1 MDRNEHLKYVSLM
14 TLVVQNSAL
23 VLVMRYSRMIPGPRY
38 LASTA
43 VFLSELIKLIVSVV
57 VHIQGSSKI
66 QRVTL
71 PSLYNDLFG
80 PRSDAF
86 KMMVPAVLYI
96 IQNNLQYL
104 AVTLLDAATF
114 QVTYQMKIITTAI
127 FSVLMLG
134 KTLNRTKWTALVLLT
149 LGIALVQLPTSSP
162 AGMTKSR
169 KTVKISTEPSGFFEG
184 YGFDEKS
191 LEKLLG
197 LLAVTVACVLSG
209 LAGVW
214 FEKVLKGSKP
224 SLWSR
229 NVQLAFFSAL
239 PGFFIGVLWMDGEQV
254 RENGFFHG
262 YNSWTFGAIAC
273 QAIGGLIVAVVVK
286 YADNILKG
294 FATSL
299 SIILSCLASVIL
311 FDFVIT
317 TPFVIGAGLVIYAT
331 YLYGLPDT
339 PTAGGYSRLTP
350 SDVIV
355 LGPDLEVVHD
365 GGEGSHGSAHQIL
378 LAVQQPHSLRM
389 SFLFKSKSKTPQEL
403 VKSTRDALT
412 KIDADRKKSNEEIS
426 RNLVFIKA
434 ILYGDGESEPVPELV
449 AQLSQEVYNSDILT
463 QLISNISK
471 FDFEAKK
478 DVAQIF
484 NNLLRRQ
491 IGSRLPTVEYL
502 CTKEEILVALIHGYE
517 NQDIAL
523 SCGMILR
530 ECIRHEALA
539 KLVLE
544 SSHFWCF
551 FSYVE
556 LSTFDVASDAF
567 ATFKDVLTRHKPMVA
582 EFLTRKYD
590 EFFAKYTVLLNSSN
604 YVTKR
609 QSLKLLGELL
619 LDRSNFNVMTKY
631 IANTENLKL
640 MMNLLRDKSRNIQ
653 FEAFHVFKVFVANPN
668 KARPIADI
676 LAKNKEKLVQFLS
689 SFHNDRTDDEQFND
703 EKAFL
708 IKQIQD
714 M

>member
-1 MDRNEHLKYVSLM
+1 
-14 TLVVQNSAL
+14 
-23 VLVMRYSRMIPGPRY
+23 MRYSRMIAGPRY

-43 VFLSELIKLIVSVV
+43 VVLSESIKLLISLAI
-57 VHIQGSSKI
+57 HIHESSKV

-71 PSLYNDLFG
+71 ESLYNDFFG
-80 PRSDAF
+80 PQSDAI
-86 KMMVPAVLYI
+86 KLMVPAVLYI

-114 QVTYQMKIITTAI
+114 QVTYQMKILTTAL

-134 KTLNRTKWTALVLLT
+134 KTLNRMKWTSLILLT
-149 LGIALVQLPTSSP
+149 IGIALVQLPSGSSTSS
-162 AGMTKSR
+162 SS
-169 KTVKISTEPSGFFEG
+169 STQVTPLPTDEDEGFLDG
-184 YGFDEKS
+184 YAFDEES
-191 LEKLLG
+191 LTRLFG

-209 LAGVW
+209 VAGVW

-224 SLWSR
+224 SLWLR
-229 NVQLAFFSAL
+229 NVQLAFFSVI
-239 PGFFIGVLWMDGEQV
+239 PGFIVGVMWMDGAAV
-254 RENGFFHG
+254 RENGFFYG
-262 YNSWTFGAIAC
+262 YNAWTWAAILC
-273 QAIGGLIVAVVVK
+273 QATGGLIVAVVVK

-299 SIILSCLASVIL
+299 SIVLSCLASVIL
-311 FDFVIT
+311 FDFVVT
-317 TPFVIGAGLVIYAT
+317 LTFMVGAGLVIYAT
-331 YLYGLPDT
+331 YLYGLDEIPQSYT
-339 PTAGGYSRLTP
+339 KVSSSSEGQFAGQIRP
-350 SDVIV
+350 K
-355 LGPDLEVVHD
+355 
-365 GGEGSHGSAHQIL
+365 GE
-378 LAVQQPHSLRM
+378 
-389 SFLFKSKSKTPQEL
+389 
-403 VKSTRDALT
+403 D
-412 KIDADRKKSNEEIS
+412 KSNEEIS
-426 RNLVFIKA
+426 RNLVAMKA
-434 ILYGDGESEPVPELV
+434 ILYGDGESEPIPELV
-449 AQLSQEVYNSDILT
+449 AQLSQEVYNSDLLT
-463 QLISNISK
+463 LLVTNIAK

-491 IGSRLPTVEYL
+491 IGSRLPTVEYI

-530 ECIRHEALA
+530 ECIRHEALS
-539 KLVLE
+539 KVVLE
-544 SSHFWCF
+544 STHFWYF

-556 LSTFDVASDAF
+556 LSTFDVASDSF
-567 ATFKDVLTRHKPMVA
+567 ATFKDILTRHKQMVA
-582 EFLTRKYD
+582 EFLGRKYD
-590 EFFAKYTVLLNSSN
+590 EFFTKYTILLNSSN

-619 LDRSNFNVMTKY
+619 LDRSNFSVMTKY

-676 LAKNKEKLVQFLS
+676 LAKNKEKLVTFLS
-689 SFHNDRTDDEQFND
+689 TFHNDRTDDEQFND